1 MNLRQYL
8 YHDKKFANKTRLT
21 DRGDRFYRCADNLAY
36 IIYRYADIVNT
47 SCRGL
52 KKIRFKECFFC
63 MSITERIF
71 DLARAQNKRQSDI
84 VRALNV
90 RANTVSEWKS
100 GKRSPTLTHCVTLA
114 DYFGVSLD
122 YLITGREPRGAPV
135 QQIIGNN
142 NSNNTAIAG
151 GAAGGVLT
159 EYERE
164 LITVAGAFDMRRKNE
179 LLNFAYQI
187 EKQIK
192 DEGGF

>member
-1 MNLRQYL
+1 MTLN
-8 YHDKKFANKTRLT
+8 D
-21 DRGDRFYRCADNLAY
+21 
-36 IIYRYADIVNT
+36 
-47 SCRGL
+47 
-52 KKIRFKECFFC
+52 
-63 MSITERIF
+63 RIF
-71 DLARAQNKRQSDI
+71 NLLKQKGKSQTDIARL
-84 VRALNV
+84 LNV
-90 RANTVSEWKS
+90 RPTTVSEWKK
-100 GKRSPTLTHCVTLA
+100 GKYAPTVEHCVTLA

-151 GAAGGVLT
+151 DGAGAVLT

-164 LITVAGAFDMRRKNE
+164 LLKVAAAFDMRRKTE

-192 DEGGF
+192 SEGGF

>member
-1 MNLRQYL
+1 M
-8 YHDKKFANKTRLT
+8 TLT
-21 DRGDRFYRCADNLAY
+21 D
-36 IIYRYADIVNT
+36 
-47 SCRGL
+47 
-52 KKIRFKECFFC
+52 
-63 MSITERIF
+63 RIF
-71 DLARAQNKRQSDI
+71 DLLNKKGKTQTDIARL
-84 VRALNV
+84 LNV
-90 RANTVSEWKS
+90 RPTTVSEWKK
-100 GKRSPTLTHCVTLA
+100 GKYTPTVEHCVTLA

-151 GAAGGVLT
+151 DAAGAVLT

-164 LITVAGAFDMRRKNE
+164 LLKVAGAFDMRRKTE

-192 DEGGF
+192 SEGGF

>member
-52 KKIRFKECFFC
+52 KKIRFKECFFY

-135 QQIIGNN
+135 QQIIG
-142 NSNNTAIAG
+142 T
-151 GAAGGVLT
+151 
-159 EYERE
+159 
-164 LITVAGAFDMRRKNE
+164 
-179 LLNFAYQI
+179 
-187 EKQIK
+187 
-192 DEGGF
+192 

>member
-1 MNLRQYL
+1 M
-8 YHDKKFANKTRLT
+8 TLT
-21 DRGDRFYRCADNLAY
+21 D
-36 IIYRYADIVNT
+36 
-47 SCRGL
+47 
-52 KKIRFKECFFC
+52 
-63 MSITERIF
+63 RIF
-71 DLARAQNKRQSDI
+71 DLLNKKGKSQTDIARL
-84 VRALNV
+84 LNV
-90 RANTVSEWKS
+90 RPTTVSEWKK
-100 GKRSPTLTHCVTLA
+100 GKYTPTVEHCVTLA

-151 GAAGGVLT
+151 DAAGAVLT

-164 LITVAGAFDMRRKNE
+164 LLKVAGAFDMRRKTE

-192 DEGGF
+192 SEGGF

>member
-1 MNLRQYL
+1 M
-8 YHDKKFANKTRLT
+8 TLT
-21 DRGDRFYRCADNLAY
+21 D
-36 IIYRYADIVNT
+36 
-47 SCRGL
+47 
-52 KKIRFKECFFC
+52 
-63 MSITERIF
+63 RIF
-71 DLARAQNKRQSDI
+71 DLLNKKGKTQTDIARL
-84 VRALNV
+84 LNV
-90 RANTVSEWKS
+90 RPTTVSEWKK
-100 GKRSPTLTHCVTLA
+100 GKYTPTVEHCVTLA
-114 DYFGVSLD
+114 EYFGVSLD

-151 GAAGGVLT
+151 SAAGVVLT